1 MELPVWPLT
10 RPRFALGGHREV
22 HMRGLG
28 SFVGLLLVVLIAG
41 FLYRYNISQTVQST
55 GRAATPTQTIDTIG
69 VQNDLLAIAQAE
81 RIYQA
86 QNSSY
91 GSLDDL
97 VSSGAMAL
105 KKTGRDGYTYDVE
118 TSTDGFRVVAHC
130 PTDTFPGC
138 TNYAVDQTMQVHAT
152 P

>member
-1 MELPVWPLT
+1 
-10 RPRFALGGHREV
+10 
-22 HMRGLG
+22 MRGLG
-28 SFVGLLLVVLIAG
+28 SFIGLLVVVLIAG
-41 FLYRYNISQTVQST
+41 FIYKYNISQTVQSN
-55 GRAATPTQTIDTIG
+55 GRAATPTRTIDTIG

-105 KKTGRDGYTYDVE
+105 KKSGRDGYTYDVE
-118 TSTDGFRVVAHC
+118 TSADSFRVVAHC

-138 TNYAVDQTMQVHAT
+138 TNFAVDQTMQVQAT

>member
-1 MELPVWPLT
+1 ML
-10 RPRFALGGHREV
+10 
-22 HMRGLG
+22 
-28 SFVGLLLVVLIAG
+28 VGLLVVLAIGA
-41 FLYRYNISQTVQST
+41 FIYRYNISQTVQSS

-69 VQNDLLAIAQAE
+69 VQNDLIAIAQAE
-81 RIYQA
+81 RLYQA

-97 VSSGAMAL
+97 ASSGAMSI
-105 KKTGRDGYTYDVE
+105 KKTGRNGYTYEVQ
-118 TSTDGFRVVAHC
+118 TSADGFRVVAHC

-138 TNYAVDQTMQVHAT
+138 TNYAVDQTMQVQAT